1 MANWSDKKVR
11 QPMKQLG
18 AKLHDY
24 KLFYIPAWISV
35 ADQLMEAAEI
45 VIKSQKEKY
54 DAFWTTLRNGQDPEY
69 FNLVPAG
76 LLYGLSLEALLKA
89 ILIKQGKI
97 RSHEQARKY
106 SHRLDELAKES
117 GLKLDEK
124 EMRMIFLL
132 KDKIIWRA
140 KYPTPLSS
148 DDFYLKDNRNEVIMT
163 ENYDAYF
170 KFHELYAKI
179 LNFLR
184 NEKYYSNDLMEL
196 HSLSEERPALYQA
209 LYDDMEKKQNTDQ
222 INFQIQENDQK
233 IDEMISKLTVAR

>member
-11 QPMKQLG
+11 QPMQHLG

-24 KLFYIPAWISV
+24 KLFHIPAWISV
-35 ADQLMEAAEI
+35 ADQLMEAADI

-54 DAFWTTLRNGQDPEY
+54 DAFWITIRNGQEPEY

-89 ILIKQGKI
+89 VLIKQGKI
-97 RSHEQARKY
+97 KSHKQARKY
-106 SHRLDELAKES
+106 LHRLDELVKES
-117 GLKLDEK
+117 GLRLDEK

-163 ENYDAYF
+163 ESYDAYF
-170 KFHELYAKI
+170 KLHELYSKV

-184 NEKYYSNDLMEL
+184 NEKYYSDDLKEL
-196 HSLSEERPALYQA
+196 HSLSEERPALYRA

-222 INFQIQENDQK
+222 INFRI
-233 IDEMISKLTVAR
+233 